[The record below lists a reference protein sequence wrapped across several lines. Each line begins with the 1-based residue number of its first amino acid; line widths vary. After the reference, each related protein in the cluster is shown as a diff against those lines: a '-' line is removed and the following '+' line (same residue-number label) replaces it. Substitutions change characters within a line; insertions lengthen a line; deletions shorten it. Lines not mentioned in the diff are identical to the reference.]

1 MKLIQKLFIL
11 SSVALAVSCGGG
23 SKSLVVGTNAEFPP
37 FEYLEGSEIVGFDID
52 LIKAVAEQM
61 GTNITIENL
70 SWDGLL
76 PALQSKKIDLII
88 SGMTVTPDRQAI
100 VNFSDP
106 YYIAEEQMMIVQN
119 SNTNITTMD
128 DLIGKKVGVVL
139 GYTGDVIVSDM
150 EGVNV
155 ERYNSPYQAVM
166 DVQNGKIDA
175 LVVDNQPAKNYA
187 ANNTNVKAVP
197 GNNTEEAY
205 AIAIPKDNMKLLG
218 DVNAALLTIQADGT
232 YQKIYNKYFPENAAN
247 SSTNN

>member
-11 SSVALAVSCGGG
+11 SAVVLAVSCGGG
-23 SKSLVVGTNAEFPP
+23 SKSLIVGTNAEFPP
-37 FEYLEGSEIVGFDID
+37 FEYLEGNEIVGFDID

-119 SNTNITTMD
+119 SNTNIS
-128 DLIGKKVGVVL
+128 IFC
-139 GYTGDVIVSDM
+139 S
-150 EGVNV
+150 
-155 ERYNSPYQAVM
+155 YNSFFTSEVF
-166 DVQNGKIDA
+166 
-175 LVVDNQPAKNYA
+175 L
-187 ANNTNVKAVP
+187 AVP
-197 GNNTEEAY
+197 NT
-205 AIAIPKDNMKLLG
+205 
-218 DVNAALLTIQADGT
+218 LTQCS
-232 YQKIYNKYFPENAAN
+232 KRL
-247 SSTNN
+247 